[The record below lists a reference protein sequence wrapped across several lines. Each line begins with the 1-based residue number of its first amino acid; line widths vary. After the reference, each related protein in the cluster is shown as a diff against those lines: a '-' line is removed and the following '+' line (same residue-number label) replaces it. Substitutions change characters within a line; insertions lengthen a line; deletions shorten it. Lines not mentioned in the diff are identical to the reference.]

1 MNLNKL
7 NRFLLALA
15 AAIILTIII
24 ITIAFYIFTKE
35 NPASAYRKSDPSP
48 KMITNM
54 NAGKEKSMD
63 AFTDI
68 GQLRIF
74 TRQDSEDK
82 DDSRVVIVV
91 SPWFSYPA
99 EDKALFEEL
108 SLKERQIK
116 AVFTNYFS
124 ALTFTQIRAKG
135 ENLIKEE
142 LLKKINENL
151 VMGQIR
157 AVYFNDY
164 IFIE

>member
-7 NRFLLALA
+7 NRLLLALA
-15 AAIILTIII
+15 SAIVLTIII
-24 ITIAFYIFTKE
+24 VTIAFYVSTKE
-35 NPASAYRKSDPSP
+35 NLTGAYRKSDPDP
-48 KMITNM
+48 KKITNI
-54 NAGKEKSMD
+54 ASGEKESVD

-74 TRQDSEDK
+74 TRQTSG

-99 EDKALFEEL
+99 DDKALFEEL

-124 ALTFTQIRAKG
+124 ALTFNQIKSKG
-135 ENLIKEE
+135 EKTIKEE
-142 LLKKINENL
+142 LLQKINENL
-151 VMGQIR
+151 IMGKIR

-164 IFIE
+164 VFIE

>member
-7 NRFLLALA
+7 NRFLFALA
-15 AAIILTIII
+15 AAILLTIII
-24 ITIAFYIFTKE
+24 VTIAFYIFTKE

-48 KMITNM
+48 KKITNM
-54 NAGKEKSMD
+54 NTGKEKSMN

-74 TRQDSEDK
+74 TKQISEK
-82 DDSRVVIVV
+82 DEQVVIVV

-99 EDKALFEEL
+99 EDKALFVEL

-116 AVFTNYFS
+116 SIFTNYFS
-124 ALTFTQIRAKG
+124 ALTFSQIRAKG

-142 LLKKINENL
+142 LLQKINENL

>member
-7 NRFLLALA
+7 NRFLFALA
-15 AAIILTIII
+15 AAILLTIII
-24 ITIAFYIFTKE
+24 VTIAFYIFTKE

-48 KMITNM
+48 K
-54 NAGKEKSMD
+54 EKSMN

-74 TRQDSEDK
+74 TKQISEK
-82 DDSRVVIVV
+82 DEQVVIVV

-116 AVFTNYFS
+116 SIFTNYFS
-124 ALTFTQIRAKG
+124 ALTFSQIRAKG

-142 LLKKINENL
+142 LLQKINENL

>member
-1 MNLNKL
+1 MRLRTSGSLGFSQNK
-7 NRFLLALA
+7 FQ
-15 AAIILTIII
+15 
-24 ITIAFYIFTKE
+24 K
-35 NPASAYRKSDPSP
+35 
-48 KMITNM
+48 
-54 NAGKEKSMD
+54 
-63 AFTDI
+63 
-68 GQLRIF
+68 
-74 TRQDSEDK
+74 K
-82 DDSRVVIVV
+82 DEQVVIVV

-116 AVFTNYFS
+116 SIFTNYFS
-124 ALTFTQIRAKG
+124 ALTFSQIRAKG

-142 LLKKINENL
+142 LLQKINENL

>member
-1 MNLNKL
+1 MN
-7 NRFLLALA
+7 
-15 AAIILTIII
+15 T
-24 ITIAFYIFTKE
+24 
-35 NPASAYRKSDPSP
+35 
-48 KMITNM
+48 
-54 NAGKEKSMD
+54 GKEKSMN

-74 TRQDSEDK
+74 TKQISEK
-82 DDSRVVIVV
+82 DEQVVIVV

-116 AVFTNYFS
+116 SIFTNYFS
-124 ALTFTQIRAKG
+124 ALTFSQIRAKG

-142 LLKKINENL
+142 LLQKINENL

>member
-1 MNLNKL
+1 MLQLHFIYSQKK
-7 NRFLLALA
+7 
-15 AAIILTIII
+15 ILRAHT
-24 ITIAFYIFTKE
+24 E
-35 NPASAYRKSDPSP
+35 NQIQAK
-48 KMITNM
+48 KKITNM
-54 NAGKEKSMD
+54 NTGKEKSMN

-74 TRQDSEDK
+74 TKQISEK
-82 DDSRVVIVV
+82 DEQVVIVV

-116 AVFTNYFS
+116 SIFTNYFS
-124 ALTFTQIRAKG
+124 ALTFSQIRAKG

-142 LLKKINENL
+142 LLQKINENL